1 MTTPTMLAAALDH
14 EARQLQA
21 FLDVL
26 AAEQALLAEGAHDLD
41 ALAAN
46 TNAKQACALALEQ
59 AQGERAAALQALGL
73 PNDRDGLRAAAGA
86 APGLASQVDALL
98 ALTEQ
103 AAALNTDNGAAIEV
117 YQQHTQQALADLQTL
132 IAGTRLYDAQGR
144 TRAQPGKLVGR
155 S

>member
-1 MTTPTMLAAALDH
+1 M
-14 EARQLQA
+14 
-21 FLDVL
+21 
-26 AAEQALLAEGAHDLD
+26 
-41 ALAAN
+41 
-46 TNAKQACALALEQ
+46 
-59 AQGERAAALQALGL
+59 
-73 PNDRDGLRAAAGA
+73 
-86 APGLASQVDALL
+86 DALL